1 MLRIIIKYVAISLT
15 ILFLSSQSFQLR
27 RMPPSSQARCS
38 SSKLSIWRLNFNGY
52 EFEKFKFNATME
64 LEHLK
69 LKESMDIEIMKSKES
84 MDIEI
89 MKSKESMNI
98 ATMKSKESMDIA
110 TMKSKDSMDIEIMKL
125 KESMDIATMKSKDSM
140 NIEIMKS
147 NERKA
152 IDQKNR
158 RFALLQLVVGTALI
172 LAFLLLFV
180 QSAVFIR
187 DGLLGKKSSNITIFT
202 FLAVAIAQIMQGMV
216 PAVNFAKWI
225 VNVTYSFFR

>member
-1 MLRIIIKYVAISLT
+1 
-15 ILFLSSQSFQLR
+15 
-27 RMPPSSQARCS
+27 
-38 SSKLSIWRLNFNGY
+38 
-52 EFEKFKFNATME
+52 ME

-98 ATMKSKESMDIA
+98 ATMKSKG
-110 TMKSKDSMDIEIMKL
+110 
-125 KESMDIATMKSKDSM
+125 SMDIATMKSKDSM

-152 IDQKNR
+152 IDQKNP
-158 RFALLQLVVGTALI
+158 RFALLPLVVGTALI